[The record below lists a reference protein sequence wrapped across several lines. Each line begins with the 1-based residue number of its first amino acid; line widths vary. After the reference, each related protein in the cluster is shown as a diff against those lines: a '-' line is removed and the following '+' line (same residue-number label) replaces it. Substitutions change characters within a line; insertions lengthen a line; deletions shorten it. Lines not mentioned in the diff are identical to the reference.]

1 MSESRRSFT
10 REDPDSR
17 KEALIRATLSLMAE
31 AGPSAATV
39 RAIADEAGISQGMIR
54 HYFSTKAEL
63 VNAAYEVYMAD
74 QIAATDVAGGGTARG
89 RLARIVRASLTPP
102 VIDPRAIS
110 LWAGFIHMVRRDPAM
125 RATHRKSYLRF
136 RDRLEDV
143 IGEALAEADRTVS
156 APERRNLA
164 IACNAVLDGLWLE
177 GGALPE
183 AFEGR
188 ELVTIG
194 LSAVG
199 ALVGLDLV
207 SERAVK

>member
-143 IGEALAEADRTVS
+143 IGEALAEAG
-156 APERRNLA
+156 PH
-164 IACNAVLDGLWLE
+164 G
-177 GGALPE
+177 
-183 AFEGR
+183 
-188 ELVTIG
+188 
-194 LSAVG
+194 VG
-199 ALVGLDLV
+199 AGTAQSGDCLQR
-207 SERAVK
+207 RAGRALAGRRCAARGVRRQGARDHRVVRRRRARGS